1 MGDYLRRVDI
11 ICADGAGDHCGAI
24 FATSAVNYVGLVTIF
39 AASTSVAPTILESIA
54 ATI

>member
-1 MGDYLRRVDI
+1 MGDYLRRVHI
-11 ICADGAGDHCGAI
+11 LCADGAGDHCGAI
-24 FATSAVNYVGLVTIF
+24 FATSAVNYAALVTIF